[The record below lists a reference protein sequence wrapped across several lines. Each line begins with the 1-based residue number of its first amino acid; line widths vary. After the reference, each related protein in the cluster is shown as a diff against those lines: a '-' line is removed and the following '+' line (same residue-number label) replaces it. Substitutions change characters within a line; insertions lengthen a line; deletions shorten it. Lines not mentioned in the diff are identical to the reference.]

1 MHRQILLMLLCC
13 LFVPV
18 CAQQYKANWEQVEKF
33 GNMVRNFR
41 NDLSIYPRFINNTDC
56 FWYKMRTSEGVSFYL
71 VDPSKKSHK
80 ELFDMPKLLAQMSLL
95 TNEAY
100 TSMSLEYASLEFSKD
115 GKKVSFSRGSH
126 YFEYNLQTGK
136 LIKVSEPERTDAAIS
151 SGHMISPDSCY
162 YIYAYR
168 HNLYCYGN
176 KAKGMDTTVVQ
187 LTTDGERFFSYAKF
201 PGENPNEE
209 SYPAGRWLKD
219 SKTFLAELCDER
231 KQQNMYLVDM
241 LKQPRPKMTEYR
253 YCCPGDTAVGE
264 YFFRLIDVKSKKQ
277 TDVWAEKWKDQ
288 WVEFSYDNT
297 KEGSE
302 FFFYRTKRTWDEK
315 DLCAYNIKTGEIRV
329 VFNEVDKPY
338 FDYVIAQTHYLN
350 DAKEILYRSERTGL
364 GHFYL
369 YDGKTG
375 KLKRAVT
382 EGNFLTGQVIQID
395 TAKRDVYLY
404 AYGREKDVDPY
415 YYMAYRINLDK
426 PGIELLTPENA
437 SHTIHVSPSGKYIV
451 DSYSRVDLP
460 TVNVVRNRNGKEI
473 MRLKDPDIK
482 PILDEG
488 WRFPERFCVKAAD
501 GVTDLYGVMWKPM
514 DFDSTRK
521 YPIISEVY
529 PGPQYEYVPT
539 TFDLESSKATRL
551 AQLGFIVIQVGHR
564 GGTPLRGK
572 AYHRYGYGRLRDYPL
587 ADDQAAIKEL
597 ARRYSFIDVTK
608 AGMFGHSGGGFMSA
622 AAICSSNFYKA
633 AVATAGNHDNR
644 IYNRGWIELNNGVE
658 EKIIKNEKNP
668 ADSVRFKP
676 LKIHTNVEIAKNC
689 QGHLLLVTGMMD
701 DNVHPAHTFRM
712 ARALMDAGIN
722 FDMLALPESTHGLMG
737 SEDEYFLFK
746 MRNHFAKYLLGDFS
760 GEEVLRFK
768 KKQQR

>member
-41 NDLSIYPRFINNTDC
+41 NDLNIYPRFINNTDC

-71 VDPSKKSHK
+71 VDPSKKLHK

-136 LIKVSEPERTDAAIS
+136 LIKVSEPERTDSSIP
-151 SGHMISPDSCY
+151 SGHRISPDSCY

-404 AYGREKDVDPY
+404 AYGREKNVDPY

-437 SHTIHVSPSGKYIV
+437 SHTIYVSPSGKYIV